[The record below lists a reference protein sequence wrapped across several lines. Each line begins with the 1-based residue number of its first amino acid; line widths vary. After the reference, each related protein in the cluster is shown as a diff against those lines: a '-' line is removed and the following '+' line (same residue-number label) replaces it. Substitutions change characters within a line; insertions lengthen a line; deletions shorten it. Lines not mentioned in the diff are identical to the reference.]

1 MVVATRRPAPGNGTP
16 PHQLVDPTLLQ
27 RRPATAHRARAAHTQ
42 LWNMETELI
51 LSTLE
56 CKLLPLQT
64 SPCSGNWPQ
73 YPATKSPTLS
83 SMCSGWMSCKAR
95 LGVTASWPRLHGS
108 SAHVFVL
115 KLAQD
120 AVYRGWL
127 FLGVSRSGWRGL
139 GWWGHWHE
147 TREC

>member
-1 MVVATRRPAPGNGTP
+1 
-16 PHQLVDPTLLQ
+16 
-27 RRPATAHRARAAHTQ
+27 
-42 LWNMETELI
+42 METKLI

-64 SPCSGNWPQ
+64 LPCSGNWPQ
-73 YPATKSPTLS
+73 YSATKSPTLS

-139 GWWGHWHE
+139 GWWGRWHE
-147 TREC
+147 TRECYKVHNLKFNHIFREANCKKYCKLICPHFQLPLQWRARISP